1 MRIQTHD
8 ILFKS
13 IDFVSLIEFKFELVT
28 DLIKMASSSALDQY
42 ISSFE

>member
-1 MRIQTHD
+1 MIYYLRAL
-8 ILFKS
+8 ILLA
-13 IDFVSLIEFKFELVT
+13 LIEFKFELVT